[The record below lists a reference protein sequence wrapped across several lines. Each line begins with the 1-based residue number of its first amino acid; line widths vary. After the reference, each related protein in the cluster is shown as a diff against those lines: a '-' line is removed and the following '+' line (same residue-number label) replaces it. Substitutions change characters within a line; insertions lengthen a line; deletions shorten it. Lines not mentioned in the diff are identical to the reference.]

1 MNVDSQRHDG
11 AADVE
16 IVCKGEDGH
25 KQVAE
30 LKSHV
35 VKELHCLVL
44 VFRFKIK
51 LIERKY
57 SYIYK
62 RELTSRS
69 PGHRSEYRILQ
80 IF

>member
-11 AADVE
+11 AANVE

-44 VFRFKIK
+44 VFSLGLK
-51 LIERKY
+51 LN
-57 SYIYK
+57 
-62 RELTSRS
+62 
-69 PGHRSEYRILQ
+69 
-80 IF
+80 